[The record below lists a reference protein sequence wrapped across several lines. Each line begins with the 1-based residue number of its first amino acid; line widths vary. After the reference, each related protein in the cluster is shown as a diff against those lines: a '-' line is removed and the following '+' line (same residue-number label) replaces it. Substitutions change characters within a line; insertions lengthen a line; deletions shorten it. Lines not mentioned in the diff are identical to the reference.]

1 MTAYLTGTRPG
12 HALFTSVGRA
22 VVVDL
27 VALTAS
33 TPFPDYEV
41 IPDQWDETPNPA
53 HVPTAAFTAADD
65 AFADVVVL
73 NASGK
78 RSGKRTYAVPKNVR
92 DAAQHALTAGG
103 GTAVERAV
111 ATALCAGKPVSYDT
125 VRHVNMYF
133 EYADL
138 TGLTAAAESGFWGG
152 SAGEHWASKIV
163 VKEVA
168 LRAAAA
174 APHDLGLSEK
184 GALNPAPSQETIEDD
199 PGAEVPWGDVDPSE
213 RHVFQP
219 LSITN
224 PWDCAYCFGPEG
236 ALIHTQDMREQV
248 IANYGEGSDELAQ
261 YDAYL
266 ATFDEPSIESVRTLP
281 MSAGG
286 VLWNVEVP
294 RTGPNVMLASAFFR
308 DEHGDGCDYHAET
321 DGDGAVSK
329 VYIRR
334 PDDSWGQWNPQAV
347 EWEDAGDAS
356 ENDLMPLD
364 DNGAYIVAMRQS
376 ENGGAPVAPH
386 DIHPME
392 WAAADEAYDDIADEV
407 DSFEETE
414 PEFFVQTDESDDTQ
428 VHALY
433 AKRDGKWFVWDE
445 NDADWRATPEP
456 TNVAQVDDDEAEQVG
471 RFLSW
476 AQDGVDP
483 GDDTITAATRIP
495 KTGTRARR
503 ADQPGQ
509 VQRPSSRVP
518 GSERS
523 PYTSRTTAPGQSW
536 FRKAGK
542 KSPYYAPGE
551 YGPSASQPGTE
562 GYTPQERSANAKK
575 QVRDGAGRFAQGG
588 STVSTKAGTGTITKI
603 DPTTQQVQV
612 QYGDG
617 TSAWV
622 NAKETRVQSGNAG
635 TTATPNPNSPYR
647 TSNDGGEV
655 WLPADGPRAT
665 ATTPKAYLSQL
676 QPMLTSEQLQAMLD
690 NTSGYFAQERAR
702 AARINQNWNSTG
714 RAVTASANHDGVM
727 VAFFLD
733 PEMAQQFAVDGG
745 EPPESLHMTL
755 AYLGDQ
761 DEAGVSAD
769 ELARVVGEWAAQTP
783 PISGEISGHG
793 VFTNGDKPVTHM
805 SVDCPDLPAARQ
817 SLIEHLQAN
826 GLHPR
831 MDHGFDPHI
840 TLAYDNKPVEVPA
853 TPVTFNK
860 VTVSHGEN
868 DMDMPMGDAVPM
880 MAAATKGD
888 TPMTPETSDVEPLHL
903 AIVDPVDKSAVM
915 ELIDLVP
922 ASANSTAPVLFK
934 RTATGW
940 EQDDNLL
947 SSLQGATPPPV
958 VTLDKNVFADV
969 LKQVDTTLAQK
980 KPEDPAAVAASGEI
994 ALYNEY
1000 GELLPALVAAG
1011 GQEITPKDIAAT
1023 ERLKR
1028 YWTVGPG
1035 GAKIRWGQGGDFNR
1049 CVRHLTKY
1057 LGPRAKGY
1065 CFSGDTEFT
1074 TRDGVMTFE
1083 DAVGTTQL
1091 VLTQAAPT
1099 SDRAQGHRKDG
1110 YWVEAEIQPFGEQRL
1125 LSVTLTRSGQIKVIR
1140 ATPEHRWFASE
1151 DSKSRKRLSVAEMT
1165 TADLRPGMALAALSP
1180 KSLTDR
1186 STPSPFGIAAGV
1198 VYGDGT
1204 LDGTRGAMIDLWGE
1218 KDAYLLRY
1226 FEGCAMGVC
1235 KKESTGLLGTRVRS
1249 LPASWKSLPSL
1260 SEGHS
1265 YLYGWLAGYIAAD
1278 GSVSTDGAIT
1288 LYSADR
1294 ASLEHARTV
1303 ATRLGIETLS
1313 ILVYDRAGI
1322 DGAVTPLYRL
1332 RFLGSSVPAD
1342 LLVLPEHRARFEA
1355 AEKSQ
1360 SPVRWRVVSVE
1371 DHGEVERVYC
1381 AVVPE
1386 TETFVLTDGIWVHN
1400 CQLRHHDVLGFY
1412 TGTHAKMLHGKRRG
1426 VRGGA
1431 MFDIPDEQVRIELL
1445 ASWERAERT
1454 PVTADGA
1461 PPMTGA
1467 RFRIPVVVPEGVPT
1481 GDGRIFKPL
1490 AVTTRDLPLP
1500 LMWQL
1505 KTGEGHDGSVI
1516 IGRIDSIERIS
1527 NGLGNAYGVFD
1538 TNPHAVEAERL
1549 VREGFLRGVS
1559 ADLDNFEAETAKAD
1573 DELGKESDDKS
1584 EKIAPEQTTISR
1596 ARVMGVTAVP
1606 KPAFQECTIELLE
1619 DEPEQEVPVI
1629 TDGVYSERDDEALVA
1644 CALVASQI
1652 PIVPPADWF
1661 GDPGLREPT
1670 PLTVTDDGRVFGH
1683 IAAWHVDHIGMA
1695 FGTKPPRSRSGYKY
1709 FHTGVVRT
1717 DDGKDV
1723 PVGQLT
1729 LAGGHAKLELTAD
1742 AAVKHY
1748 DDTKSAVADVHA
1760 GEDAYGIWVAG
1771 ALRPDVDA
1779 AKIRSFRASA
1789 PSGDWR
1795 PINGR
1800 LELVAVCQVN
1810 VPGFPIARARVASGY
1825 VTALVAAGAAPLA
1838 QLKGLSVEDRVK
1850 KLEAEALQAKMDAVQ
1865 ARMAPTL
1872 SAHAQEMAVRASA
1885 ARERM
1890 QALLADATDFAD
1902 YSPET
1907 RMDYARKGWAMPG
1920 DGAYPIANVADLKN
1934 AIRAYGRAASGDKA
1948 KVRRHIMRR
1957 ARGLGRADLIPSA
1970 WTSASVEERHQD
1982 VKAAFSELAQGIQ
1995 TLNAA
2000 AGVQAPLEDL
2010 ITKRDELVARVAAV
2024 TSPGK
2029 PDTEHP
2035 AVEVDGVEAQ
2045 APVVDK
2051 APAKPKFDPKEHP
2064 RFDTNGQFRQV
2075 MARLRSGIQG
2085 QAGTETIARQ
2095 IDHVMELMDEGDLSK
2110 IDSEGKNLMKAIKDA
2125 AETTDH
2131 KDISENLRAGFK
2143 ALGME
2148 LAKLPLPQGQDTVT
2162 MRWTDL
2168 PVQLQNTVED
2178 VMTKLKTHLT
2188 PEAYAK
2194 VTSEM
2199 SDYKSGVDL
2208 ATSDQIQ
2215 SWLSSM
2221 LQYLLDS

>member
-33 TPFPDYEV
+33 TPFPEYEV

-92 DAAQHALTAGG
+92 DVAARALTAGG
-103 GTAVERAV
+103 GTAVERSV
-111 ATALCAGKPVSYDT
+111 ATALSSGKPVSYDT

-138 TGLTAAAESGFWGG
+138 TGLTASGADSSFWGG

-199 PGAEVPWGDVDPSE
+199 PGPEVPWGDVDPSE

-294 RTGPNVMLASAFFR
+294 RTGPNVLLAGAFFR
-308 DEHGDGCDYHAET
+308 DDHADGCDYHAET
-321 DGDGAVSK
+321 DDDGAVSK
-329 VYIRR
+329 VYVRR

-364 DNGAYIVAMRQS
+364 DNGAYIVAMRQA

-1065 CFSGDTEFT
+1065 C
-1074 TRDGVMTFE
+1074 
-1083 DAVGTTQL
+1083 
-1091 VLTQAAPT
+1091 
-1099 SDRAQGHRKDG
+1099 
-1110 YWVEAEIQPFGEQRL
+1110 
-1125 LSVTLTRSGQIKVIR
+1125 
-1140 ATPEHRWFASE
+1140 
-1151 DSKSRKRLSVAEMT
+1151 
-1165 TADLRPGMALAALSP
+1165 
-1180 KSLTDR
+1180 
-1186 STPSPFGIAAGV
+1186 
-1198 VYGDGT
+1198 
-1204 LDGTRGAMIDLWGE
+1204 
-1218 KDAYLLRY
+1218 
-1226 FEGCAMGVC
+1226 
-1235 KKESTGLLGTRVRS
+1235 
-1249 LPASWKSLPSL
+1249 
-1260 SEGHS
+1260 
-1265 YLYGWLAGYIAAD
+1265 
-1278 GSVSTDGAIT
+1278 
-1288 LYSADR
+1288 
-1294 ASLEHARTV
+1294 
-1303 ATRLGIETLS
+1303 
-1313 ILVYDRAGI
+1313 
-1322 DGAVTPLYRL
+1322 
-1332 RFLGSSVPAD
+1332 
-1342 LLVLPEHRARFEA
+1342 
-1355 AEKSQ
+1355 
-1360 SPVRWRVVSVE
+1360 
-1371 DHGEVERVYC
+1371 
-1381 AVVPE
+1381 
-1386 TETFVLTDGIWVHN
+1386 
-1400 CQLRHHDVLGFY
+1400 QLRHHDVLGFY
-1412 TGTHAKMLHGKRRG
+1412 TSTHAKMLHGKRRG

-1695 FGTKPPRSRSGYKY
+1695 FGTKPPRSRSGYRY

-1779 AKIRSFRASA
+1779 AKIRTFRASA

-1872 SAHAQEMAVRASA
+1872 SAHAQEMSVRASA

-2000 AGVQAPLEDL
+2000 AGIQAPLEDL
-2010 ITKRDELVARVAAV
+2010 ITKRDELMARVAAV

-2029 PDTEHP
+2029 PDADHP
-2035 AVEVDGVEAQ
+2035 AVEVDGSEAQ

-2051 APAKPKFDPKEHP
+2051 APAKPKFDPSEHP
-2064 RFDTNGQFRQV
+2064 RFSDNGQFRQV

-2143 ALGME
+2143 ALGIE

-2168 PVQLQNTVED
+2168 PVDLQNTVDD
-2178 VMTKLKTHLT
+2178 VMTKLKNHLE
-2188 PEAYAK
+2188 PDAYAK

-2199 SDYKSGVDL
+2199 SSYKSGVDL

-2221 LQYLLDS
+2221 LQYLLDG

>member
-33 TPFPDYEV
+33 TPFPEYEV

-92 DAAQHALTAGG
+92 DVAARALTAGG
-103 GTAVERAV
+103 GTAVERSV
-111 ATALCAGKPVSYDT
+111 ATALSSGKPVSYDT

-138 TGLTAAAESGFWGG
+138 TGLTASGADSSFWGG

-184 GALNPAPSQETIEDD
+184 GALNPAPSQEAIEDD
-199 PGAEVPWGDVDPSE
+199 PGPEVPWGDVDPSE

-294 RTGPNVMLASAFFR
+294 RTGPNVLLAGAFFR
-308 DEHGDGCDYHAET
+308 DDHADGCDYHAET
-321 DGDGAVSK
+321 DDDGAVSK
-329 VYIRR
+329 VYVRR
-334 PDDSWGQWNPQAV
+334 PDDSWGQWNPHAV

-364 DNGAYIVAMRQS
+364 DNGAYIVAMRQA

-1065 CFSGDTEFT
+1065 C
-1074 TRDGVMTFE
+1074 
-1083 DAVGTTQL
+1083 
-1091 VLTQAAPT
+1091 
-1099 SDRAQGHRKDG
+1099 
-1110 YWVEAEIQPFGEQRL
+1110 
-1125 LSVTLTRSGQIKVIR
+1125 
-1140 ATPEHRWFASE
+1140 
-1151 DSKSRKRLSVAEMT
+1151 
-1165 TADLRPGMALAALSP
+1165 
-1180 KSLTDR
+1180 
-1186 STPSPFGIAAGV
+1186 
-1198 VYGDGT
+1198 
-1204 LDGTRGAMIDLWGE
+1204 
-1218 KDAYLLRY
+1218 
-1226 FEGCAMGVC
+1226 
-1235 KKESTGLLGTRVRS
+1235 
-1249 LPASWKSLPSL
+1249 
-1260 SEGHS
+1260 
-1265 YLYGWLAGYIAAD
+1265 
-1278 GSVSTDGAIT
+1278 
-1288 LYSADR
+1288 
-1294 ASLEHARTV
+1294 
-1303 ATRLGIETLS
+1303 
-1313 ILVYDRAGI
+1313 
-1322 DGAVTPLYRL
+1322 
-1332 RFLGSSVPAD
+1332 
-1342 LLVLPEHRARFEA
+1342 
-1355 AEKSQ
+1355 
-1360 SPVRWRVVSVE
+1360 
-1371 DHGEVERVYC
+1371 
-1381 AVVPE
+1381 
-1386 TETFVLTDGIWVHN
+1386 
-1400 CQLRHHDVLGFY
+1400 QLRHHDVLGFY
-1412 TGTHAKMLHGKRRG
+1412 TSTHAKMLHGKRRG

-1695 FGTKPPRSRSGYKY
+1695 FGTKPPRSRSGYRY

-1779 AKIRSFRASA
+1779 AKIRTFRASA

-1872 SAHAQEMAVRASA
+1872 SAHAQEMSVRASA

-2000 AGVQAPLEDL
+2000 AGIQAPLEDL
-2010 ITKRDELVARVAAV
+2010 ITKRDELMARVAAV

-2029 PDTEHP
+2029 PDADHP
-2035 AVEVDGVEAQ
+2035 AVEVDGSEAQ

-2051 APAKPKFDPKEHP
+2051 APAKPKFDPSEHP
-2064 RFDTNGQFRQV
+2064 RFSDNGQFRQV

-2143 ALGME
+2143 ALGIE

-2168 PVQLQNTVED
+2168 PVDLQNTVDD
-2178 VMTKLKTHLT
+2178 VMTKLKNHLE
-2188 PEAYAK
+2188 PDAYAK

-2199 SDYKSGVDL
+2199 SSYKSGVDL

-2221 LQYLLDS
+2221 LQYLLDG

>member
-1 MTAYLTGTRPG
+1 
-12 HALFTSVGRA
+12 
-22 VVVDL
+22 
-27 VALTAS
+27 
-33 TPFPDYEV
+33 
-41 IPDQWDETPNPA
+41 
-53 HVPTAAFTAADD
+53 
-65 AFADVVVL
+65 
-73 NASGK
+73 
-78 RSGKRTYAVPKNVR
+78 
-92 DAAQHALTAGG
+92 
-103 GTAVERAV
+103 
-111 ATALCAGKPVSYDT
+111 
-125 VRHVNMYF
+125 
-133 EYADL
+133 
-138 TGLTAAAESGFWGG
+138 
-152 SAGEHWASKIV
+152 
-163 VKEVA
+163 
-168 LRAAAA
+168 
-174 APHDLGLSEK
+174 
-184 GALNPAPSQETIEDD
+184 
-199 PGAEVPWGDVDPSE
+199 
-213 RHVFQP
+213 
-219 LSITN
+219 
-224 PWDCAYCFGPEG
+224 
-236 ALIHTQDMREQV
+236 
-248 IANYGEGSDELAQ
+248 
-261 YDAYL
+261 
-266 ATFDEPSIESVRTLP
+266 
-281 MSAGG
+281 
-286 VLWNVEVP
+286 
-294 RTGPNVMLASAFFR
+294 
-308 DEHGDGCDYHAET
+308 
-321 DGDGAVSK
+321 
-329 VYIRR
+329 
-334 PDDSWGQWNPQAV
+334 
-347 EWEDAGDAS
+347 
-356 ENDLMPLD
+356 
-364 DNGAYIVAMRQS
+364 
-376 ENGGAPVAPH
+376 
-386 DIHPME
+386 
-392 WAAADEAYDDIADEV
+392 
-407 DSFEETE
+407 
-414 PEFFVQTDESDDTQ
+414 
-428 VHALY
+428 
-433 AKRDGKWFVWDE
+433 
-445 NDADWRATPEP
+445 
-456 TNVAQVDDDEAEQVG
+456 
-471 RFLSW
+471 
-476 AQDGVDP
+476 
-483 GDDTITAATRIP
+483 
-495 KTGTRARR
+495 
-503 ADQPGQ
+503 
-509 VQRPSSRVP
+509 
-518 GSERS
+518 
-523 PYTSRTTAPGQSW
+523 
-536 FRKAGK
+536 
-542 KSPYYAPGE
+542 
-551 YGPSASQPGTE
+551 
-562 GYTPQERSANAKK
+562 
-575 QVRDGAGRFAQGG
+575 
-588 STVSTKAGTGTITKI
+588 
-603 DPTTQQVQV
+603 
-612 QYGDG
+612 
-617 TSAWV
+617 
-622 NAKETRVQSGNAG
+622 
-635 TTATPNPNSPYR
+635 
-647 TSNDGGEV
+647 
-655 WLPADGPRAT
+655 
-665 ATTPKAYLSQL
+665 
-676 QPMLTSEQLQAMLD
+676 
-690 NTSGYFAQERAR
+690 
-702 AARINQNWNSTG
+702 
-714 RAVTASANHDGVM
+714 
-727 VAFFLD
+727 
-733 PEMAQQFAVDGG
+733 
-745 EPPESLHMTL
+745 
-755 AYLGDQ
+755 
-761 DEAGVSAD
+761 
-769 ELARVVGEWAAQTP
+769 
-783 PISGEISGHG
+783 
-793 VFTNGDKPVTHM
+793 
-805 SVDCPDLPAARQ
+805 
-817 SLIEHLQAN
+817 
-826 GLHPR
+826 
-831 MDHGFDPHI
+831 
-840 TLAYDNKPVEVPA
+840 
-853 TPVTFNK
+853 
-860 VTVSHGEN
+860 
-868 DMDMPMGDAVPM
+868 
-880 MAAATKGD
+880 
-888 TPMTPETSDVEPLHL
+888 MTPETSDVEPLHL

-1065 CFSGDTEFT
+1065 C
-1074 TRDGVMTFE
+1074 
-1083 DAVGTTQL
+1083 
-1091 VLTQAAPT
+1091 
-1099 SDRAQGHRKDG
+1099 
-1110 YWVEAEIQPFGEQRL
+1110 
-1125 LSVTLTRSGQIKVIR
+1125 
-1140 ATPEHRWFASE
+1140 
-1151 DSKSRKRLSVAEMT
+1151 
-1165 TADLRPGMALAALSP
+1165 
-1180 KSLTDR
+1180 
-1186 STPSPFGIAAGV
+1186 
-1198 VYGDGT
+1198 
-1204 LDGTRGAMIDLWGE
+1204 
-1218 KDAYLLRY
+1218 
-1226 FEGCAMGVC
+1226 
-1235 KKESTGLLGTRVRS
+1235 
-1249 LPASWKSLPSL
+1249 
-1260 SEGHS
+1260 
-1265 YLYGWLAGYIAAD
+1265 
-1278 GSVSTDGAIT
+1278 
-1288 LYSADR
+1288 
-1294 ASLEHARTV
+1294 
-1303 ATRLGIETLS
+1303 
-1313 ILVYDRAGI
+1313 
-1322 DGAVTPLYRL
+1322 
-1332 RFLGSSVPAD
+1332 
-1342 LLVLPEHRARFEA
+1342 
-1355 AEKSQ
+1355 
-1360 SPVRWRVVSVE
+1360 
-1371 DHGEVERVYC
+1371 
-1381 AVVPE
+1381 
-1386 TETFVLTDGIWVHN
+1386 
-1400 CQLRHHDVLGFY
+1400 QLRHHDVLGFY
-1412 TGTHAKMLHGKRRG
+1412 TSTHAKMLHGKRRG

-1683 IAAWHVDHIGMA
+1683 IAARHVDHIGMA
-1695 FGTKPPRSRSGYKY
+1695 FGTKPPRSRSGYRY

-1779 AKIRSFRASA
+1779 AKIRTFRASA

-1872 SAHAQEMAVRASA
+1872 SAHAQEMSVRASA

-2000 AGVQAPLEDL
+2000 AGIQAPLEDL
-2010 ITKRDELVARVAAV
+2010 ITKRDELMARVAAV

-2029 PDTEHP
+2029 PDADHP
-2035 AVEVDGVEAQ
+2035 AVEVDGSEAQ

-2051 APAKPKFDPKEHP
+2051 APAKPKFDPSEHP
-2064 RFDTNGQFRQV
+2064 RFSDNGQFRQV

-2143 ALGME
+2143 ALGIE

-2168 PVQLQNTVED
+2168 PVDLQNTVDD
-2178 VMTKLKTHLT
+2178 VMTKLKNHLE
-2188 PEAYAK
+2188 PDAYAK

-2199 SDYKSGVDL
+2199 SSYKSGVDL

-2221 LQYLLDS
+2221 LQYLLDG